1 VDDPDAQRRLRAAY
15 AGDRLLVGHFGTYSR
30 HITGA
35 LESCLPALVARVDCS
50 VLLLGRTS
58 AEVAR
63 ALVAAHPSLDGRLYA
78 TGTLSPEDVS
88 RHIGACD
95 IMLQPYPDGVS
106 SRRTSAMAAL
116 SHGIPMVTTIGPLS
130 EALWSESGAATL
142 VPVEEMG
149 SLADAAAS
157 LLTSPARRQQLA
169 ARAQALYRDRF
180 ALQHTVNTLRTLPCA
195 S

>member
-1 VDDPDAQRRLRAAY
+1 MNRRL
-15 AGDRLLVGHFGTYSR
+15 L
-30 HITGA
+30 
-35 LESCLPALVARVDCS
+35 CLPALVARVDCS

-63 ALVAAHPSLDGRLYA
+63 ALVAAQPSLDGRLHA

-130 EALWSESGAATL
+130 EALWSEAGAATL